1 RRPGGRERLAL
12 AAIATVVIG
21 LLPILGLPWTSTLY
35 PVAAFALLV
44 LGLPWSLLAFAAVW
58 AVAALTPVA
67 LGHREWAAY
76 YGMGLTFGA
85 LPLALVVRLVRAAQE
100 LQAAREQLARE
111 AI

>member
-1 RRPGGRERLAL
+1 M
-12 AAIATVVIG
+12 VIG

-67 LGHREWAAY
+67 LGHREWAA
-76 YGMGLTFGA
+76 
-85 LPLALVVRLVRAAQE
+85 
-100 LQAAREQLARE
+100 
-111 AI
+111 